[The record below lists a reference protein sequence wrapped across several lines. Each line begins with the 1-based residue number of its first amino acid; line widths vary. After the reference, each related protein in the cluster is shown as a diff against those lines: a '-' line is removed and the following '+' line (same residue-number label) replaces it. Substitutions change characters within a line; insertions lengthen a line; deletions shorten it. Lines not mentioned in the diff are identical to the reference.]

1 MLCSP
6 TPVDVAGH
14 CSAEQTWLLTLHPTL
29 AGLKESQMIRKSFG
43 IGLYNF
49 FGINHFLIASNI
61 FTIWKLIF
69 KHIYCILYVIFSI
82 HLIFLCTVNGYKETH
97 YRSEEPCHFSRLDCT
112 GTGSRCRMQKVVSE
126 LIIDLS
132 RYFH

>member
-1 MLCSP
+1 
-6 TPVDVAGH
+6 
-14 CSAEQTWLLTLHPTL
+14 
-29 AGLKESQMIRKSFG
+29 MIRKSFG
-43 IGLYNF
+43 IGLYNY

-97 YRSEEPCHFSRLDCT
+97 YRSEDPCHFSRLDCT
-112 GTGSRCRMQKVVSE
+112 GTGSRCRMHKVVSE